1 MGEGSDASR
10 ILLNEE
16 IKLRLGYIG
25 VKNRSQQDII
35 NKVPVAK
42 ALKAEEDFFRNDP
55 RYSSIPSNILGTR
68 ALIES
73 LTTVLFQ
80 NIRRCLP
87 EIMREIDKKA
97 EECDDKLRRL
107 GPSMPTD

>member
-1 MGEGSDASR
+1 
-10 ILLNEE
+10 
-16 IKLRLGYIG
+16 
-25 VKNRSQQDII
+25 
-35 NKVPVAK
+35 
-42 ALKAEEDFFRNDP
+42 
-55 RYSSIPSNILGTR
+55 LGTR